1 MIKPFLLIALLSANL
16 EIHAM
21 GFSSL
26 GIGNAF
32 GQLAAQSGT
41 NMSGVSVDAVL
52 ERLCAQLNQK
62 MPVSVDPNTQL
73 EKVSAEP
80 GRHFTYHYKLMA
92 DPTANNTPIDFSKE
106 VKPQLKNQLCS
117 STENRKF
124 LKNGVTIAYQYQDQT
139 GRNIGGAE
147 FTPSDCGFSS

>member
-1 MIKPFLLIALLSANL
+1 MVKPFLVIAMLSANL
-16 EIHAM
+16 GAHAV
-21 GFSSL
+21 GFASL

-32 GQLAAQSGT
+32 GQLAAQSGS
-41 NMSGVSVDAVL
+41 NMSGDSVDAVL
-52 ERLCAQLNQK
+52 ERLSEQLNEK
-62 MPVSVDPNTQL
+62 MPVSVDPNTRL
-73 EKVSAEP
+73 EKVSAER

-117 STENRKF
+117 SSENRKF
-124 LKNGVTIAYQYQDQT
+124 LKNGVTVAYQYQDQT